1 MYYLYFLY
9 GPLHIVERNFSII
22 IRYIMFFSLVTD
34 SLYPSGPSPMA
45 AGLYMGLACCLGNRK
60 FHCNI
65 NIYFIRIENY
75 NVHNI
80 LSEIIMVS

>member
-1 MYYLYFLY
+1 MYICTFFTDLYILWKEISAS
-9 GPLHIVERNFSII
+9 LA
-22 IRYIMFFSLVTD
+22 YILCFFSLVTD